1 MEKNERKDGKV
12 PFWITLSSSDAVSMP
27 ARRSNDRP
35 CWRCHAVALYRGVC
49 WQRDTF
55 RDSCSNSQDKIYKFA
70 RYKIW
75 TVCVPTRH
83 QITSETHT
91 EIARMAPS
99 GAVTAASWDTY
110 SEGTLKEGDA
120 HSLTCDI
127 MWPWKWWFPMPESPL
142 NSS

>member
-1 MEKNERKDGKV
+1 MLCQCPPGDQTTDPG
-12 PFWITLSSSDAVSMP
+12 
-27 ARRSNDRP
+27 
-35 CWRCHAVALYRGVC
+35 RCHAVALYRGVC
-49 WQRDTF
+49 WQRDTS

-70 RYKIW
+70 
-75 TVCVPTRH
+75 VCVPTPTRH

-120 HSLTCDI
+120 HSWTCDI
-127 MWPWKWWFPMPESPL
+127 M
-142 NSS
+142 